1 MPICVYVHHCYLLRR
16 SVCVI
21 LISFGC
27 ALETSILQLLTVF
40 STVTLTCRFSCWFPT
55 LPTLLQC
62 LRLMACRLK
71 ALSTFSKVPCTTD
84 MFSTTLYPGFG
95 GGHII
100 ALIVLLHVYGDLL
113 HQCLRMQI
121 LFWPHFTNHLKHL
134 DDWEFAFGCEE
145 EVGVILTTAELGL
158 CERPQRIFKVA
169 HILTIIDQIGYLFW
183 RLLSYFAN
191 EGFMLEGQ

>member
-16 SVCVI
+16 SVCII

-62 LRLMACRLK
+62 LHLMACRLK
-71 ALSTFSKVPCTTD
+71 DLSTFSKVPCTTD
-84 MFSTTLYPGFG
+84 MLSTTLYPGFG
-95 GGHII
+95 GTHYCINSPPSRI
-100 ALIVLLHVYGDLL
+100 RWFVTSVSAYADTFMTPFYDPPEIPWWL
-113 HQCLRMQI
+113 
-121 LFWPHFTNHLKHL
+121 
-134 DDWEFAFGCEE
+134 EFAFGCKE
-145 EVGVILTTAELGL
+145 EVGVVLTTAELGL
-158 CERPQRIFKVA
+158 CERTQRIFKLA
-169 HILTIIDQIGYLFW
+169 HILTIIEQTGYLFW

-191 EGFMLEGQ
+191 AGFMLEGQ